1 LDETGIEGMSL
12 AIFSS
17 TYSLG
22 RSLFTLE
29 PPEELD
35 TSSPISIFTVAKHH
49 KFDKIL
55 LVDDN
60 MTGFFSAYQ
69 QSRSC
74 NIQLCFGLNFK
85 IINDIKIFDQ
95 SESIVTVWMRNGKG
109 YEDLLKLNHFANT
122 TGYRYPNAYID
133 WKTLNELTTPNLVV
147 TIPFYSSFLAR
158 NLLNLG
164 QNCLPKIEDFN
175 PIFLVNDHSLP
186 FDKQLG
192 DVVRHFVKQ
201 NHYDVKEAHSLYYY
215 NDNHSESLQT
225 LRCIGERSTFEKPEL
240 PHFGSDQFSVESYL
254 RKGGGDDG
262 LWKDS
267 FFDNFEPYDIP
278 KLTRGVR
285 LPEIEI
291 TKEEKNRFG
300 LDESCS
306 NYEYLSNLVALGLKT
321 KVLSNP
327 DKKDKFDE
335 YVERCKNELTTF
347 RDLHIVDYILLVYDM
362 IEFCR
367 KRDIPIGLGRGSS
380 SGSCVAF
387 LNGIV
392 DVDPMDYGLYFSR
405 FISPA
410 RAQSKVIDNVV
421 YLNGSSLPDI
431 DTDISFK
438 RRQEVLDYICAKY
451 EEKTCKIVT
460 ASTLTGKILIKEV
473 CKIYLNYSETDAKHV
488 ADMIEKIF
496 GTVFDLEKA
505 YKDTQQ
511 FQKWVDGSEETKRCY
526 EIARHLENLIGHYGV
541 HPSGICISYHKIDE
555 LIPIMR
561 TNDGVE
567 NVSSYDM
574 ASVSNVAVKIDA
586 LGLRTVDTASET
598 ADMIGLKISD
608 IDLNDK
614 SIYEFLKSTDNY
626 HGLFQIAKGLSK
638 QVALKVKPENVHDFA
653 ACVALSRPGCFKFID
668 DYVKYKETGEYN
680 QIHPLFDEILKRTG
694 GVLIYQESINEICQK
709 VYGMSD
715 IDSDQLRYYVGKK
728 KVEEMKAMKPKMYE
742 IGKNKGIPEEATEK
756 FFQICEDSAS
766 YLFNFSHSVNYGS
779 LSAITTYLKANY
791 PLQFFLSLLRMS
803 VEDPKPLEEIA
814 TIQRELRNFNIQ
826 LLPPS
831 IKESQ
836 NDFEIVGSDIRFG
849 LSAIKGISDAAI
861 NRLVS
866 FNREYS
872 TKFDLFNSCLE
883 SKLGVGVV
891 VALINA
897 GCFPSVHS
905 RAKLI
910 LEFKIFNLLTAK
922 ERLLINQFAN
932 EFNEDLFAILK
943 YLSSNKDVNGKF
955 YIKETRMQTIHKSYD
970 DYHAIYEFNKK
981 HGKLLNV
988 LAEYDV
994 LGYSYSGNLASCY
1007 REEYPE
1013 IVSLYE
1019 ALTDLPE
1026 KSYTFVV
1033 RVKSIREG
1041 KSKSK
1046 GTPYIRMEI
1055 WDEQS
1060 EALAM
1065 IFSDKI
1071 NQLKNDKGK
1080 LLKEDIIV
1088 VCNGRRMDES
1098 MFFLN
1103 WAKPLFD
1110 VKLAKRITDVK

>member
-1 LDETGIEGMSL
+1 MSL
-12 AIFSS
+12 PIFSS

-29 PPEELD
+29 ESKELD
-35 TSSPISIFTVAKHH
+35 ISSPISIFTVAKHH
-49 KFDKIL
+49 GFNKVL
-55 LVDDN
+55 LVDDS
-60 MTGFFSAYQ
+60 MVGFYEAFINSKKE
-69 QSRSC
+69 
-74 NIQLCFGLNFK
+74 NVQLIFGLNFK
-85 IINDIKIFDQ
+85 VINDIKIFDQ
-95 SESIVTVWMRNGKG
+95 SESLVTVWMRNGEG

-122 TGYRYPNAYID
+122 TGYRHPNAYID
-133 WKTLNELTTPNLVV
+133 WKTLNELTTPNLLV

-175 PIFLVNDHSLP
+175 PIFLVQDMNLP

-201 NHYDVKEAHSLYYY
+201 NYYDVKEAHSLYYY
-215 NDNHSESLQT
+215 NDNHAESLQC

-240 PHFGSDQFSVESYL
+240 SHFGSDQFSVESYL
-254 RKGGGDDG
+254 RKGGNWQDDF
-262 LWKDS
+262 LN
-267 FFDNFEPYDIP
+267 NFEPYEIS
-278 KLTRGVR
+278 KLSNGVR

-291 TKEEKNRFG
+291 TKEDKERFG
-300 LDESCS
+300 LSEDCS

-321 KVLSNP
+321 KVLNNL

-335 YVERCKNELTTF
+335 YVERCKNELVTF

-362 IEFCR
+362 IEFC
-367 KRDIPIGLGRGSS
+367 KKNNIPIGLGRGSS

-392 DVDPMDYGLYFSR
+392 DVDPLDYGLYFSR

-410 RAQSKVIDNVV
+410 RAQSKVIDDVI

-438 RRQEVLDYICAKY
+438 RRQEVIDYICSKY
-451 EEKTCKIVT
+451 EGKTCKIVT
-460 ASTLTGKILIKEV
+460 ASTFTGKIIIKEV

-488 ADMIEKIF
+488 ADMIEKVF
-496 GTVFDLEKA
+496 GTVFDLGKA
-505 YKDTQQ
+505 YKETKQ
-511 FQKWVDGSEETKRCY
+511 FQKWVDSSEETKRCF
-526 EIARHLENLIGHYGV
+526 EIARHLENLIGHFGV
-541 HPSGICISYHKIDE
+541 HPSGICISYHKINE
-555 LIPIMR
+555 LIPVIR

-567 NVSSYDM
+567 VVSAYDM
-574 ASVSNVAVKIDA
+574 ASVANVAVKIDA
-586 LGLRTVDTASET
+586 LGLRTVDVASET
-598 ADMIGLKISD
+598 ADMIGLKISE

-614 SIYEFLKSTDNY
+614 SIYEFLKSSDNY

-638 QVALKVKPENVHDFA
+638 QVAVKVKPENVHDFA
-653 ACVALSRPGCFKFID
+653 ACVALSRPGCLKFID
-668 DYVKYKETGEYN
+668 DYVKYKEMGEYH
-680 QIHPLFDEILKRTG
+680 QLHPLFDEILKKTG

-728 KVEEMKAMKPKMYE
+728 KVDEMKAMKPKMYE
-742 IGKNKGIPEEATEK
+742 IGKNKGIPEEATTK

-803 VEDPKPLEEIA
+803 TEDPKPLEEISA
-814 TIQRELRNFNIQ
+814 IQRELQHFNIQ

-836 NDFEIVGSDIRFG
+836 NDFEIVDNNIRFG

-861 NRLVS
+861 NKLVS
-866 FNREYS
+866 FDRSYS
-872 TKFDLFNSCLE
+872 SKFDLFNNCLE
-883 SKLGVGVV
+883 SKLGAGVV
-891 VALINA
+891 VSLINA
-897 GCFPSVHS
+897 GCFPSEKS

-910 LEFKIFNLLTAK
+910 LEFKVFNLLTDR
-922 ERLLINQFAN
+922 ERLLVNQFAN
-932 EFNEDLFAILK
+932 QFDEDLFAILK
-943 YLSSNKDVNGKF
+943 YLSSNKDTNGKC
-955 YIKETRMQTIHKSYD
+955 YIKDTRMQTIHKSYD

-988 LAEYDV
+988 LSEYEV
-994 LGYSYSGNLASCY
+994 LGYSYSGSLASCY

-1019 ALTDLPE
+1019 ALTDLPD
-1026 KSYTFVV
+1026 KNYTFVV
-1033 RVKSIREG
+1033 RVRSLREG
-1041 KSKSK
+1041 KSRNK
-1046 GTPYIRMEI
+1046 GTRYVRLEI
-1055 WDEQS
+1055 FDEQS

-1071 NQLKNDKGK
+1071 NQLKDGKGK

-1088 VCNGRRMDES
+1088 VCNGKRMDET